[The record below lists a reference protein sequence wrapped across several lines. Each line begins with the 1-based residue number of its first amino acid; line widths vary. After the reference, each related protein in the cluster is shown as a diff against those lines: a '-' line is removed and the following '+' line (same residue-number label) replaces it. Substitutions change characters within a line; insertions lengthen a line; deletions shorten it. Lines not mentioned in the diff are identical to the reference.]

1 MHVLN
6 YILDRLSKL
15 FKFNN
20 YPLDEKAYSVM
31 LHIAGLSFRDFS
43 ERYSVTAASK
53 ESVRRWF
60 HRFSSM
66 FSLDRRFRNTV
77 AVDETVLKMHSLRA
91 YV

>member
-1 MHVLN
+1 M
-6 YILDRLSKL
+6 YWITMDRLFKL
-15 FKFNN
+15 FRFNN
-20 YPLDEKAYSVM
+20 YPLGEKAYSVM
-31 LHIAGLSFRDFS
+31 FHIAGLSFRDFS
-43 ERYSVTAASK
+43 ERYCVTMASR

-60 HRFSSM
+60 HKFSSM